1 LSTLAGVLAITVA
14 LFPTMPDRRAVAV
27 TPTDTAIGRVHMISA
42 AALFLLLAF
51 FCLFRFTMTDRPLAQ
66 TTAKKR
72 TRNKIYYAC
81 GGIILA
87 CIVLALA
94 SNLLSAPARD
104 TLKPLF
110 WCEAIAVLAFG
121 AAWLV
126 KGETIFRDSQPPAT
140 EVPGGNP
147 IPAPSPPAGVTM

>member
-1 LSTLAGVLAITVA
+1 
-14 LFPTMPDRRAVAV
+14 
-27 TPTDTAIGRVHMISA
+27 MISA